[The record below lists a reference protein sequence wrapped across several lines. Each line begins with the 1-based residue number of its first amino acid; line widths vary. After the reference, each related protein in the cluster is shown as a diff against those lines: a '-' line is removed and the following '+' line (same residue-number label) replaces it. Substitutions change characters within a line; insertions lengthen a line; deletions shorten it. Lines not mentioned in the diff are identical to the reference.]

1 MKKLIIIEKRNS
13 NNCVN
18 NTQTT
23 EIESLTS

>member
-13 NNCVN
+13 NNYVN